1 MVPEVLSDAESRM
14 TKSIDAFKRELAAIR
29 TGRAS
34 PGLVERLLVE
44 YYGTPTPLQ
53 QLASIHAPEPR
64 LLVIQPFDRGSFGEI
79 EKAIQ
84 KSDLGI
90 NPTNDGKVIRL
101 AIPALTE
108 ERRRDMVRMIK
119 KKVEEARIS
128 VRNVRRDAHKDLEEL
143 ESEKMVSADD
153 FTRGTDQLQK
163 ITDRFVVEVEKA
175 VQQKEAEIM
184 EV

>member
-1 MVPEVLSDAESRM
+1 MA
-14 TKSIDAFKRELAAIR
+14 KSVEALKRELMTIR

-34 PGLVERLLVE
+34 PSLVERLPVD
-44 YYGTPTPLQ
+44 YYGTATPLQ

-64 LLVIQPFDRGSFGEI
+64 LLVIQPFDKNSFGDI

-101 AIPALTE
+101 AIPPLTE
-108 ERRRDMVRMIK
+108 ERRRDMVKLSRKRI
-119 KKVEEARIS
+119 EEARIS

-143 ESEKMVSADD
+143 ESEKMIGADD
-153 FTRGTDQLQK
+153 LTRGTDQLQK
-163 ITDRFVVEVEKA
+163 LTDRFILEVERA
-175 VQQKEAEIM
+175 GQQKEAEIM

>member
-1 MVPEVLSDAESRM
+1 MH
-14 TKSIDAFKRELAAIR
+14 KSVEALKRELMTIR

-34 PGLVERLLVE
+34 PSLVERLPVE

-53 QLASIHAPEPR
+53 QLASINAPEPR
-64 LLVIQPFDRGSFGEI
+64 LLVIQPFDRNSFADI
-79 EKAIQ
+79 EKAIL
-84 KSDLGI
+84 KSDLGL

-108 ERRRDMVRMIK
+108 DRRKEMVRSAR
-119 KKVEEARIS
+119 KKVEEARIA
-128 VRNVRRDAHKDLEEL
+128 VRNIRRDAHKDLEEL
-143 ESEKMVSADD
+143 ESEKMASADEVS
-153 FTRGTDQLQK
+153 RGTDQLQRL
-163 ITDRFVVEVEKA
+163 TDRLVLELDKS

>member
-1 MVPEVLSDAESRM
+1 VVPEVLSDAEARM
-14 TKSIDAFKRELAAIR
+14 AKSVEALKRELMTIR

-34 PGLVERLLVE
+34 PSLVERLPVE

-64 LLVIQPFDRGSFGEI
+64 LLVIQPFDKNSFGDI
-79 EKAIQ
+79 ERAIQ

-101 AIPALTE
+101 SIPALTE
-108 ERRRDMVRMIK
+108 ERRREMVKLSRK
-119 KKVEEARIS
+119 RIEDAKIA

-143 ESEKMVSADD
+143 ESEKMIGADD
-153 FTRGTDQLQK
+153 FTRGTEQLQRL
-163 ITDRFVVEVEKA
+163 TDRFILDVEKSG
-175 VQQKEAEIM
+175 QQKEAEIM

>member
-1 MVPEVLSDAESRM
+1 VVPEVLSDAEARM
-14 TKSIDAFKRELAAIR
+14 AKSVEALKRELMTIR

-34 PGLVERLLVE
+34 PSLVERLPVE

-64 LLVIQPFDRGSFGEI
+64 LLVIQPFDKNSFGDI

-101 AIPALTE
+101 AIPPLTE
-108 ERRRDMVRMIK
+108 ERRRDMVKLSRKRI
-119 KKVEEARIS
+119 EEARIS

-143 ESEKMVSADD
+143 ESEKMIGADD
-153 FTRGTDQLQK
+153 LTRGTDQLQK
-163 ITDRFVVEVEKA
+163 LTDRFILEVERA
-175 VQQKEAEIM
+175 GQQKEAEIM